1 MKLIFYEIYSSD
13 QYKTTKRI
21 FVFITKCNIA
31 KSILTISKGQRITI
45 LTVNE
50 NRLVNRKKLCYISY
64 FCLDCHNG
72 TKPGEYSKA
81 YLGIQECVSGF

>member
-1 MKLIFYEIYSSD
+1 MFSSN

-45 LTVNE
+45 LIINE
-50 NRLVNRKKLCYISY
+50 NRLVNRKNISVISAWIVTMVK
-64 FCLDCHNG
+64 NQRN
-72 TKPGEYSKA
+72 
-81 YLGIQECVSGF
+81 IQRRIWAFSSVFLAFEVSTRL